1 MTKKRNPF
9 AAQLQ
14 TNRQFRPKVAKS
26 ALERAKH
33 RDGWERVAK
42 YKTTALEI
50 EAFEEGF
57 QIGDEVSVPVEVEQD
72 GEKRTV
78 TKKGMI
84 KNPKAPLGMVGLTVD
99 GQYELVQADKVKL
112 IAESLARMIELSK

>member
-14 TNRQFRPKVAKS
+14 TNGQFRPKVAKS
-26 ALERAKH
+26 ASDRAKQ

-42 YKTTALEI
+42 YKTTAL
-50 EAFEEGF
+50 AVDDLEESF
-57 QIGDEVSVPVEVEQD
+57 QIGDEVTVPVETEKD
-72 GEKRTV
+72 GKKTTV
-78 TKKGMI
+78 TKKGMV
-84 KNPKAPLGMVGLTVD
+84 KNPKAPLGMVGLTID
-99 GQYELVQADKVKL
+99 GQYTLVHEDKVKL